1 MDSSVSGLRAL
12 FESRRSQGEALVLAT
27 VIGTQGSTYRKAGA
41 RMLFARDGAFA
52 GLLSGGCLET
62 DLHQQALAAIEQ
74 RRARTVDYD
83 ARGSDDLIW
92 GLGLGCE
99 GAMRILLQPAI
110 PATRYEPLP
119 QLMQR
124 LQRRRRETFA
134 TIVSSENS
142 AWPCGRCWFAGDP
155 ADSPVARELAARCAA
170 ALHDGEVNRAVLL
183 DCDRKIEAFIGS
195 IEPPT
200 RVLLLGGGPD
210 ALAVVNQAGLLGWA
224 VTVVDHRP
232 AYADA
237 ARLAAADRV
246 ILAQPQEFAAHA
258 QVGEFDAAV
267 VMSHHL
273 PSDLAYL
280 QQLARTDIRYVGLL
294 GPAAR
299 RERLRVELGDAG
311 KRLEGRLF
319 GPVGLDIGATTPE
332 AIALA
337 IVSEI
342 HAVLSGREG
351 RSFSTT
357 AQSGAGTWRRG

>member
-1 MDSSVSGLRAL
+1 MDSSVSAL
-12 FESRRSQGEALVLAT
+12 HAFFESRRSQGEPLVLAT
-27 VIGTQGSTYRKAGA
+27 VIATQGSTYRKAGA

-62 DLHQQALAAIEQ
+62 DLQQQALAAIEQ
-74 RRARTVDYD
+74 RHARTVDYD

-110 PATRYEPLP
+110 PATRYEPL
-119 QLMQR
+119 QRLMQR
-124 LQRRRRETFA
+124 MQLRRRETFA
-134 TIVSSENS
+134 TIVSSEDS
-142 AWPCGRCWFAGDP
+142 AWPSGRCWFADDP

-170 ALHDGEVNRAVLL
+170 AMRDSQANRAIHL
-183 DCDRKIEAFIGS
+183 DADGQIDAFIGA

-210 ALAVVNQAGLLGWA
+210 ALAVVSQAALLGWA
-224 VTVVDHRP
+224 VSVVDHRP
-232 AYADA
+232 AYVDA

-246 ILAQPQEFAAHA
+246 ILARPQEFAAHA
-258 QVGEFDAAV
+258 LVTEFDAAV

-280 QQLARTDIRYVGLL
+280 QQLALTDIRYVGLL

-299 RERLRVELGDAG
+299 RERLRAELGDAG
-311 KRLEGRLF
+311 RRLEGRLF
-319 GPVGLDIGATTPE
+319 GPVGLDIGAATPE

-337 IVSEI
+337 IVGEI
-342 HAVLSGREG
+342 HAVLSDREG

-357 AQSGAGTWRRG
+357 ALR